1 MTDGCVDTALR
12 VVLTDVNAGVV
23 QAWRAAFAD
32 VPGIEIRRGSILD
45 EDVDAWV
52 TPTNAAGRMDGGVDA
67 AIKRHLGAGIQLRV
81 RKAIAD
87 RFDGSMPVGSAVCV
101 PSGATVPRFVIST
114 PTMVASSQNVSETLN
129 VAMACA
135 AAFQAVHRQNR
146 KAPGSIRSVA
156 LVGMGARTGRVPARV
171 CANLMWTGYTLFH
184 DHWFQDDDE
193 LRATITAQLSAIGQ
207 ASPTTRV
214 RIVPP
219 GGTPEEYAAPAEGGA
234 AAKGAASKGAPA
246 KGGVG
251 KGGVGKGGVAKGAV
265 AKGGIGDGGVA
276 EGAVPGGLVAG
287 AHAAGHPLH
296 R

>member
-1 MTDGCVDTALR
+1 MTDGWVDTALR

-23 QAWRAAFAD
+23 EAWRAAFAD

-67 AIKRHLGAGIQLRV
+67 VIKRHLGAGIQLRV
-81 RKAIAD
+81 RRAIED
-87 RFDGSMPVGSAVCV
+87 RFGGSMPVGSAVCV

-193 LRATITAQLSAIGQ
+193 LRATITAQLAGIDQ
-207 ASPTTRV
+207 APHTTRV

-219 GGTPEEYAAPAEGGA
+219 GGTPATGAPAKGA
-234 AAKGAASKGAPA
+234 AAKGAAAKGA
-246 KGGVG
+246 
-251 KGGVGKGGVAKGAV
+251 VAKGAV
-265 AKGGIGDGGVA
+265 AKGAGAKGGAA
-276 EGAVPGGLVAG
+276 EGA
-287 AHAAGHPLH
+287 HAEGHPF
-296 R
+296 RR